1 MNRETFPQINQTNYR
16 ATYRDNRTTHY
27 DNSSYDTPVRS
38 YSKGELSTM
47 YNPNITSSAARKKL
61 SQWMHHHP
69 TLMQNL
75 LDTGY
80 NEMQRTFTPK
90 QVRLIFD
97 ALGEP

>member
-1 MNRETFPQINQTNYR
+1 MK
-16 ATYRDNRTTHY
+16 
-27 DNSSYDTPVRS
+27 YDTVKNQSAILFDGQTMSDKTLYDIPVRS
-38 YSKGELSTM
+38 YGKGELSSM
-47 YNPNITSSAARKKL
+47 YNPNISPSAARKKL

-69 TLMQNL
+69 TLMHRL

-80 NEMQRTFTPK
+80 NENQRAFTPK